1 MKIVYCII
9 DCSQTGGM
17 ERSVC
22 GKANYLADVL
32 GYDVSVITSDQGNK
46 PNFYSFSDKIHFID
60 LGIHYDELK
69 QYPFWKR
76 MREQVKKRRMHQSK
90 LSEALQ
96 KIKADI
102 VISTY
107 THEFTLLPSIQDGS
121 QKIAEIHFSKEYNKI
136 ANQSKKQSFLSKWF
150 SILAEKRKYKFI
162 DQYSKFV
169 ILTKNDQIHWKN
181 HANIAQIY
189 NMLPFSTGETATLD
203 EKRVISVGRLAQ
215 EKGYDLLLEAWAIVS
230 PDFPDWRLD
239 IFGAG
244 EEHEALSMLI
254 EEKKLIN
261 SVRINSP
268 SKDIQ
273 KEYLNSSI
281 CVMASRFEGFGMALI
296 EAMSCGVP
304 CISFDCPGPSEI
316 ITNKEDGI
324 LVPGGNTLQ
333 LAEAMKKILSDNNL
347 RKEMGKKAKQSA
359 KRYSQDNIMQDW
371 NVLFK
376 NTIHEKN
383 SL

>member
-22 GKANYLADVL
+22 GKANYLTDVL
-32 GYDVSVITSDQGNK
+32 GYDVSIITSNQGNK

-60 LGIHYDELK
+60 LGIYYDELK

-76 MREQVKKRRMHQSK
+76 MREQVKKRRLHQSK
-90 LSEALQ
+90 LSETLQ

-189 NMLPFSTGETATLD
+189 NML
-203 EKRVISVGRLAQ
+203 
-215 EKGYDLLLEAWAIVS
+215 
-230 PDFPDWRLD
+230 
-239 IFGAG
+239 
-244 EEHEALSMLI
+244 
-254 EEKKLIN
+254 
-261 SVRINSP
+261 
-268 SKDIQ
+268 
-273 KEYLNSSI
+273 
-281 CVMASRFEGFGMALI
+281 
-296 EAMSCGVP
+296 
-304 CISFDCPGPSEI
+304 
-316 ITNKEDGI
+316 
-324 LVPGGNTLQ
+324 
-333 LAEAMKKILSDNNL
+333 
-347 RKEMGKKAKQSA
+347 
-359 KRYSQDNIMQDW
+359 
-371 NVLFK
+371 
-376 NTIHEKN
+376 
-383 SL
+383 